1 MESEMKNNKLDSII
15 FKYLENKNFI
25 IKKTITEYYFLEDES
40 DRSGKIKI
48 MKDDAVCFIDY
59 DLIKEI
65 QSFFSVE
72 TNTSKDIITRYVE
85 NILNIEV
92 SKSYLANNFNLW
104 IG

>member
-1 MESEMKNNKLDSII
+1 MKNDKLEQLI

-25 IKKTITEYYFLEDES
+25 IKENIIEYYFLEDES
-40 DRSGKIKI
+40 DRSSKIKI

-85 NILNIEV
+85 NVLNIEV
-92 SKSYLANNFNLW
+92 SRFYLANNFNLW